1 MFEGRGA
8 QDRVTLRAAPVSN
21 YSDSY
26 EEDFIFALAAS
37 QSAWVAVMVKP

>member
-1 MFEGRGA
+1 MIEECGA
-8 QDRVTLRAAPVSN
+8 EDHLTPRAVPVSN
-21 YSDSY
+21 SVESY